1 VNTETIK
8 PGDAAWNSHI
18 EAPLVLDNPD
28 SAAWVDTA
36 DVIVVGFGAAGVCA
50 ALEAKENGADVL
62 AVDRFEG
69 GGATAIS
76 GGIYYGGGGTRF
88 QREAGYDDTP
98 EEMYKYLKMET
109 EGVVADETLRTFC
122 EQSNANLEWLRSHGV
137 EFQGSLYNQ
146 VKRSYPP
153 EEFYLYFS
161 GNELV
166 AGYREHASPAP
177 RGHRVFG
184 KGYTGSTLFTTLR
197 DSALGKGVRLLTHAP
212 VVRLVL
218 DRAGTVIGVEVQ
230 RIPAQSKAWKQHARW
245 IRLINSGLNYFEAA
259 IQKAVRKTYAIER
272 EAGERVLLRAK
283 NGVVLATGSFAMNRP
298 MVRQYAPNYA
308 GAMALGTVGCDG
320 AGIRLGQTAG
330 AAIGEME
337 RVSAWRT
344 ITPPTAFLQGIVV
357 NSDGRRFVSEDVY
370 LGRMGE
376 QIAALPDRKAW
387 IVFDKPLYREAWKAT
402 VPTFK
407 PGWLPEWLSYGFF
420 GLMNLLT
427 NTRKGKTLRELAQ
440 QCGFNADNFEQSVI
454 DYNRVVDAG
463 VDPLGKPADYLD
475 KLEDGP
481 FYAIDISIDS
491 KKFPCPTIPMGG
503 LVVDENTGNV
513 KRADGSHIA
522 HLYAAGRNAIGI
534 CSRFYVSGTS
544 IADCVFAGRRAG
556 RNAAADITSVKA
568 RAVSSS

>member
-1 VNTETIK
+1 MTTKIIN
-8 PGDAAWNSHI
+8 PGAADWNSQV
-18 EAPLVLDNPD
+18 EAPLVLNNPD
-28 SAAWVDTA
+28 SAVWAETA
-36 DVIVVGFGAAGVCA
+36 DVVVVGFGAAGACA
-50 ALEAKENGADVL
+50 AIEAKENGADVL
-62 AVDRFEG
+62 AIDRFEG

-76 GGIYYGGGGTRF
+76 GGVYYGGGGTRF

-109 EGVVADETLRTFC
+109 EGVVADETLRRFC
-122 EQSNANLEWLRSHGV
+122 EQSNTNLEWLRTQGV
-137 EFQGSLYNQ
+137 EFQGSLYKT
-146 VKRSYPP
+146 KRSYPP

-161 GNELV
+161 GNEMV
-166 AGYREHASPAP
+166 AGYREHARPAP
-177 RGHRVFG
+177 RGHRVLG
-184 KGYTGSTLFTTLR
+184 KGYTGNTLFATLQK
-197 DSALGKGVRLLTHAP
+197 SASDKGVRLLTHAP

-218 DRAGTVIGVEVQ
+218 DSEGTVIGVEVQ
-230 RIPAQSKAWKQHARW
+230 RIPAQTSAWKKHSRW
-245 IRLINSGLNYFEAA
+245 IRMINSGLNYFEPVIQRAA
-259 IQKAVRKTYAIER
+259 RATYAIER
-272 EAGERVLLRAK
+272 EAGERVLVRAK
-283 NGVVLATGSFAMNRP
+283 RGVVLATGSFAVNKP

-330 AAIGEME
+330 AAVGEME

-344 ITPPTAFLQGIVV
+344 ISPPIAYVRGMVV
-357 NSDGRRFVSEDVY
+357 NSEGKRFVSEDVY

-387 IVFDKPLYREAWKAT
+387 IVFDKPIHREAWKAT

-407 PGWLPEWLSYGFF
+407 PGWLPEWLSYGLF

-427 NTRKGKTLRELAQ
+427 NTRKGNTLRELAQ
-440 QCGFNADNFEQSVI
+440 KCGFNADNFELAVS
-454 DYNRVVDAG
+454 DYNRMIERG
-463 VDPLGKPADYLD
+463 IDPLGKPKDYLD

-513 KRADGSHIA
+513 KRADGSQIA

-556 RNAAADITSVKA
+556 RHAATAISDTKESV
-568 RAVSSS
+568 V